1 MESDAQRNALLQIV
15 QREEGMEWA
24 DERTGWKNDQTS
36 GKFIFLDI
44 CRDCNRFFAHS
55 LLLIRALL

>member
-1 MESDAQRNALLQIV
+1 MESDAQRNALLKLV

-36 GKFIFLDI
+36 GKFISSWI
-44 CRDCNRFFAHS
+44 FAVTATVSSHI
-55 LLLIRALL
+55 LCC